1 MTQISYSSI
10 ISHFQTFGSQ
20 FWDLVQCPFVFTQHL
35 WTTHPDEGAVGV
47 LSGGASR
54 HNGGCSGEPA
64 VHRDKSN
71 SKPMKSNEIQIK
83 IKRKNKPDS
92 RGTKEKGALAQGGG
106 GKESCKIKRQFST
119 IFSLFNI
126 SYITQGRLRLAK
138 QKMSQTA
145 FDPFAVTANIQHLL
159 YAQSS
164 LTLCHCL
171 RFWDSEPTYKHRQ
184 EHGCKSDGR
193 VVSRR
198 SFIGVDRWVFCNWT
212 YLNIVPQFFVP
223 LLMLYSRARMLRWFC

>member
-35 WTTHPDEGAVGV
+35 RTTHPDEGAVGV

-71 SKPMKSNEIQIK
+71 SKPMNSNEIQIK

-164 LTLCHCL
+164 LTLSHCL

-198 SFIGVDRWVFCNWT
+198 SFIGVDR
-212 YLNIVPQFFVP
+212 FVVGC
-223 LLMLYSRARMLRWFC
+223 SAIGHT

>member
-35 WTTHPDEGAVGV
+35 RTTHPDEGAVGV

-71 SKPMKSNEIQIK
+71 SKPRNSNEIQSK

-106 GKESCKIKRQFST
+106 GKESCNIKRQFST

-145 FDPFAVTANIQHLL
+145 FDPFAVTANIQHH
-159 YAQSS
+159 YTHS
-164 LTLCHCL
+164 LHSLCATVYV
-171 RFWDSEPTYKHRQ
+171 SGIVNQPTST
-184 EHGCKSDGR
+184 GKSMVVKVMAGWSR
-193 VVSRR
+193 VAA
-198 SFIGVDRWVFCNWT
+198 
-212 YLNIVPQFFVP
+212 L
-223 LLMLYSRARMLRWFC
+223 

>member
-35 WTTHPDEGAVGV
+35 RTTHPDEGAVGV
-47 LSGGASR
+47 LSGGAAR

-71 SKPMKSNEIQIK
+71 SKPMKSNDIQIK
-83 IKRKNKPDS
+83 IKRNNKPDS

-126 SYITQGRLRLAK
+126 SYITQGRLRLSLGWQNK
-138 QKMSQTA
+138 KCLK
-145 FDPFAVTANIQHLL
+145 LL
-159 YAQSS
+159 
-164 LTLCHCL
+164 LT
-171 RFWDSEPTYKHRQ
+171 
-184 EHGCKSDGR
+184 
-193 VVSRR
+193 
-198 SFIGVDRWVFCNWT
+198 
-212 YLNIVPQFFVP
+212 P
-223 LLMLYSRARMLRWFC
+223 LQ